1 MDGCLPQMSAPDQG
15 KNKIKPMDGKLAVSD
30 WTQCEAPCPSGVEGK
45 TIRCREGGGD
55 WRGLGFGA
63 SALLCSFY
71 SRWLDQRERTA
82 DAQGRDNISLE
93 TWC

>member
-45 TIRCREGGGD
+45 TIRCREGGG
-55 WRGLGFGA
+55 
-63 SALLCSFY
+63 
-71 SRWLDQRERTA
+71 
-82 DAQGRDNISLE
+82 
-93 TWC
+93 